1 MDFFFG
7 LRESVSQAAARIL
20 HRGSRAIPSDH
31 KKVFITLFFIIFIT
45 VTGVGIVVPLLPI
58 YAHDLGA
65 TGLYVAMIFGAFS
78 ISRAFLLPW
87 FGSLSDK
94 KGRKPFILAGL
105 LTYMMVAIAFIW
117 ASNVEGLIAVRFI
130 QGAGSA
136 MIMPVVQAYV
146 GEICHEGAE
155 GYAMGLFN
163 LSMFLS
169 LSFGPIMGGMVQQAW
184 SLDAAFYCMSVLSA
198 LGAVLCL
205 IFLPP
210 LSKEQ
215 IRINRR
221 APASL
226 AVVIRDRE
234 LAGLVVFR
242 YAYTA
247 CIGIVWCFM
256 PLYAGKTFGL
266 SGGKIGLLVTAGVFV
281 SGALQLPMGYAA
293 DRWNRNIM
301 VVVGGMISS
310 AGILYP
316 FWATSF
322 MDLFAGVC
330 IFGLGG
336 GIAMPALTALAVV
349 KGEQRQAQGSVMSIL
364 TAAHSLGMFT
374 GSVMAGLAMDF
385 FSLSYAF
392 PCGSLV
398 MALGVLLFPV
408 LYRRNYKHG

>member
-1 MDFFFG
+1 MG
-7 LRESVSQAAARIL
+7 LRQPVYQAAARII
-20 HRGSRAIPSDH
+20 HRGYRAIPSDH

-65 TGLYVAMIFGAFS
+65 AGIYVAMIFGAFS
-78 ISRAFLLPW
+78 ISRAVFMPW
-87 FGSLSDK
+87 FGTLSDQ

-105 LTYMMVAIAFIW
+105 LAYMLVAIAFAW
-117 ASNVEGLIAVRFI
+117 TTNVEGFIAIRFI
-130 QGAGSA
+130 QGAASA

-146 GEICHEGAE
+146 GEIASEGAE

-169 LSFGPIMGGMVQQAW
+169 LSLGPVMGGIIQQTW
-184 SLDAAFYCMSVLSA
+184 SLNAAFYCMSVLSA

-210 LSKEQ
+210 LSQEQ
-215 IRINRR
+215 IRCNKRT
-221 APASL
+221 PAAL
-226 AVVIRDRE
+226 TVVIRDRE
-234 LAGLVVFR
+234 VVGLVLFK

-247 CIGIVWCFM
+247 CIGIIWCFM

-281 SGALQLPMGYAA
+281 SGALQVPVGYAA
-293 DRWNRNIM
+293 DRWNRKIM
-301 VVVGGMISS
+301 VVGG
-310 AGILYP
+310 GILSVAGVLYP
-316 FWATSF
+316 YWADSF
-322 MDLFAGVC
+322 MDLLTGVC

-336 GIAMPALTALAVV
+336 GIAMPPLTALAVV
-349 KGEQRQAQGSVMSIL
+349 KGEKKQAMGSVMAIL
-364 TAAHSLGMFT
+364 TSAHSLGMFT
-374 GSVMAGLAMDF
+374 GSLMAGLAMDF

-398 MALGVLLFPV
+398 MASGVLLFP
-408 LYRRNYKHG
+408 LLHCR